1 MSLEEKFTSITKYYE
16 DGSSGVTG
24 ICPPEKDFSI
34 GYVDISFSDFKRV
47 VSDCCLDKQRV
58 KEAIKHLATTTVE
71 CETGCFD
78 DTKEE
83 IIVVKEL
90 LKELGLEDE

>member
-1 MSLEEKFTSITKYYE
+1 MTFEEEIPSWCPTSIADLHSDSKCYWAE
-16 DGSSGVTG
+16 
-24 ICPPEKDFSI
+24 ESI
-34 GYVDISFSDFKRV
+34 KEHT
-47 VSDCCLDKQRV
+47 LDKQRV

-90 LKELGLEDE
+90 LKELGLED